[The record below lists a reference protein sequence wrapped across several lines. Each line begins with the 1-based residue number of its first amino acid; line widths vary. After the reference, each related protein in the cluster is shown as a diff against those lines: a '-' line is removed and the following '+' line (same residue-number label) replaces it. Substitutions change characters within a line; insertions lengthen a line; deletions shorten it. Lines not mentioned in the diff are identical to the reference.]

1 MIAPRHVCIH
11 RRAERGCALT
21 RGVCRALEQLG
32 YASLVEFP
40 LANGRRA
47 DILALGKTGE
57 FVIVEIKSSVADF
70 RADRKWAAYRDF
82 SDRLYFAVANDFPRA
97 LIPEECGLMVAD
109 LFGAAMLRDGGSGRL
124 LKPVLDAGRCH
135 GGCARIAALRLPTIG
150 QTRWWEAIPSKN
162 AGGEALLARIV
173 PGYSHDGK
181 LLRVSPA
188 DGLPTSPVRGRGAT
202 PLGVELAAHP
212 LGCNAAQRR
221 LNTAQPDSTPR
232 AHLAFCPHRSPSAAP
247 PARPRG
253 GVARRPLTG
262 AVG

>member
-1 MIAPRHVCIH
+1 MSASA
-11 RRAERGCALT
+11 AEPSGAALLA

-109 LFGAAMLRDGGSGRL
+109 SFGAAVLRNGVSTPLNPPRRRAL
-124 LKPVLDAGRCH
+124 TLRF
-135 GGCARIAALRLPTIG
+135 ARIAAARLRRQLDP
-150 QTRWWEAIPSKN
+150 EA
-162 AGGEALLARIV
+162 GLL
-173 PGYSHDGK
+173 
-181 LLRVSPA
+181 
-188 DGLPTSPVRGRGAT
+188 DGL
-202 PLGVELAAHP
+202 
-212 LGCNAAQRR
+212 
-221 LNTAQPDSTPR
+221 
-232 AHLAFCPHRSPSAAP
+232 
-247 PARPRG
+247 
-253 GVARRPLTG
+253 
-262 AVG
+262 